1 MIEDRAGI
9 TIDFIEW
16 YNHGYDDRR
25 KNGHD
30 LDGLQWLNQNIKFDG
45 FMFAPIGVWYGK
57 CVEAKTWQTPNLIE
71 FVNLCKNMKGYGKKN
86 IFLYNLTHYPNILT
100 YRDKDG
106 NLLPAPELT
115 TDFGFWKV
123 RYGELAQ
130 DGVQA

>member
-30 LDGLQWLNQNIKFDG
+30 LDGLQWLNHNIKFDG

-57 CVEAKTWQTPNLIE
+57 CVEAKTQQYTSLTE
-71 FVNLCKNMKGYGKKN
+71 FVEYCKNTDNK
-86 IFLYNLTHYPNILT
+86 IFLYNLTHYPNTLI
-100 YRDKDG
+100 YRDKDR

-115 TDFGFWKV
+115 ADFGFWKV
-123 RYGELAQ
+123 RYGEIVTQ
-130 DGVQA
+130 GVTE

>member
-25 KNGHD
+25 KGGHD

-45 FMFAPIGVWYGK
+45 FMFAPIGVWFSK
-57 CVEAKTWQTPNLIE
+57 CVEAKTRQTTSLTE
-71 FVNLCKNMKGYGKKN
+71 FVEYCKNTDNK

-123 RYGELAQ
+123 RYGELAA

>member
-25 KNGHD
+25 KWGHD

-57 CVEAKTWQTPNLIE
+57 CVESETQQYTSITE
-71 FVNLCKNMKGYGKKN
+71 FVEYCKNTDNK
-86 IFLYNLTHYPNILT
+86 IFLYNLTYHPNTLI
-100 YRDKDG
+100 
-106 NLLPAPELT
+106 
-115 TDFGFWKV
+115 
-123 RYGELAQ
+123 
-130 DGVQA
+130 